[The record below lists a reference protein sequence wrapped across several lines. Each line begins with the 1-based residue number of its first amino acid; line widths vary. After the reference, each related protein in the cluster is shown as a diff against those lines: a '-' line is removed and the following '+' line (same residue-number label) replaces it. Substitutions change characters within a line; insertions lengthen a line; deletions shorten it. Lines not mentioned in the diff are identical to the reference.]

1 MTIEEMKFLED
12 NMMISKKAYDA
23 LVRKNEQLQSII
35 DRTAFYLNSKENRG
49 ENALVYVK
57 DVKPYLGIE
66 VEAEPFE

>member
-35 DRTAFYLNSKENRG
+35 DRTAFYLNSKENSG
-49 ENALVYVK
+49 ANALVYVK